1 MKVIE
6 IGVQVKLF
14 NVVDIKGENLMSE
27 KILNEGKKGKHMYKC
42 SRKES
47 RRE

>member
-14 NVVDIKGENLMSE
+14 NVVASKGDNLMSE
-27 KILNEGKKGKHMYKC
+27 KILNEGKKGKPMYKC